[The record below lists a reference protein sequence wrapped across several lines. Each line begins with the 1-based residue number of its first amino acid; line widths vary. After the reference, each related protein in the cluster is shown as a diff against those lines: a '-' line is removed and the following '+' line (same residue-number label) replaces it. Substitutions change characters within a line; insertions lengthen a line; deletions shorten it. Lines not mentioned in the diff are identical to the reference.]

1 LLQQEQ
7 SRRGRRRVNPAVKRI
22 LELQIQ
28 TLLQNAPRD
37 PDKLERPLQ
46 VKGRRHKEEAIEI
59 EDTERLVTKEIEKLC
74 VVLQLVRSRIIS
86 SSV

>member
-37 PDKLERPLQ
+37 PDKLERLFTSKEKTTQ
-46 VKGRRHKEEAIEI
+46 GRSNR
-59 EDTERLVTKEIEKLC
+59 D
-74 VVLQLVRSRIIS
+74 
-86 SSV
+86 

>member
-37 PDKLERPLQ
+37 PDKLERLFTS
-46 VKGRRHKEEAIEI
+46 KEK
-59 EDTERLVTKEIEKLC
+59 TTQERSN
-74 VVLQLVRSRIIS
+74 RD
-86 SSV
+86 